1 MYWLDG
7 TEQGRYKYL
16 SRSHLCCILPGG
28 QLSQGTHIISQ
39 KTTCELVD
47 AAVQNMS
54 QVKVI
59 QKWDDQ
65 SENLIECGSDRD
77 THAGYH
83 GWVGEELVV
92 SRE

>member
-1 MYWLDG
+1 
-7 TEQGRYKYL
+7 
-16 SRSHLCCILPGG
+16 
-28 QLSQGTHIISQ
+28 
-39 KTTCELVD
+39 LVD
-47 AAVQNMS
+47 VAVQNMS

-59 QKWDDQ
+59 QKWDNQ
-65 SENLIECGSDRD
+65 PVNLIECGSDRD